1 MDIVIQLASIND
13 VDELEKLYND
23 LNDYLEKGINYP
35 CWKKGVYPVR
45 QNAID
50 GISSNNLFIAKYNDR
65 IVGSIILRHKPEKE
79 YKKAK
84 WQFESDYSDIF
95 VIYTLAV
102 HPDYLKCGVGK
113 KIMDFAIQY
122 GKDQHMKSLRLDVYE
137 KNQPA
142 IQLYE
147 KCGFKY
153 IDTIDLGYSSYG
165 LDWFKLYEK
174 VL

>member
-1 MDIVIQLASIND
+1 MDIVMQLATINNI
-13 VDELEKLYND
+13 DELEQLYND
-23 LNDYLEKGINYP
+23 LNDYLEKNINYP
-35 CWKKGVYPVR
+35 GWKKGVYPVR

-50 GISSNNLFIAKYNDR
+50 GINSNDLFIAKYDDR
-65 IVGSIILRHKPEKE
+65 IIGSIILKQEPEEE

-84 WQFESDYSDIF
+84 WEFESDYSDVF
-95 VIYTLAV
+95 VIHTLTV
-102 HPDYLKCGVGK
+102 HPEHLHCGVGK
-113 KIMDFAIQY
+113 KLIDFAVQY
-122 GKDQHMKSLRLDVYE
+122 GKNKHMKSLRLDVYE

-147 KCGFKY
+147 KSGFKY